1 MYLCIDVHTYIRIY
15 SYIYIYI
22 EAVSNRISG
31 RERADARGLLWRKG
45 TISPVETKSQKK
57 VIPLGIVDIRHAL
70 LLNELIHLAC

>member
-22 EAVSNRISG
+22 EAVSNGIAG

-45 TISPVETKSQKK
+45 TISPVETKSQKSD
-57 VIPLGIVDIRHAL
+57 PARIVDIRHTL